1 MNSAVARFAEAI
13 GASGLGQWASG
24 SAIAYPL
31 ANVVH
36 LLGLVMLV
44 GSIGIL
50 DLRLAGAFR
59 AIPAAS
65 LSRALTPIATA
76 GLLLMIPSGVTMFA
90 ADAVSLAGSGVF
102 RTKLLFIAL
111 ALANAIA
118 FRMLWHGRLGEWEAA
133 PPMWG
138 RLMAAGSIGLWLTV
152 AALGRMIAYS

>member
-1 MNSAVARFAEAI
+1 MNPAVARFAEAI
-13 GASGLGQWASG
+13 GASGFGQWASG

-31 ANVVH
+31 ANVIH

-44 GSIGIL
+44 GAIGIV

-65 LSRALTPIATA
+65 LSRALTPIAIT

-90 ADAVSLAGSGVF
+90 ADAATLAESGVF
-102 RTKLLFIAL
+102 RTKLLLIGL
-111 ALANAIA
+111 ALGNAVA
-118 FRMLWHGRLGEWEAA
+118 FRILWQSRLGEWDAA
-133 PPMWG
+133 PPVGG

-152 AALGRMIAYS
+152 AGLGRMIAYS